1 MSVNMWTDELL
12 AKLKNTGDDL
22 ADNTIKKIFE
32 NHEIEE
38 ANKFIVEMIKQE
50 DIDLGGGYFMDVAE
64 ELHYYFE
71 ESGKPPEWANQER
84 IKNAEKLFQKHGM
97 IAFSLLGCASL
108 PELYACGKGGTQVL
122 GMTLELEA
130 HIARRIFETAQWLV
144 AVMHEGGL
152 DPKRGNRTAGEG
164 IRRTQKVRL
173 MHAAVRYLILK
184 DVSEEERLKPP
195 RHFGDVLLK
204 YKWGKRPGV
213 ENDSEEWGVPI
224 GQEYM
229 GATLQTF
236 SYVIIRGLRQF
247 GIEVTDQEA
256 NDFIHAWNVVG
267 HYMGV
272 DPIFLRNVN
281 NMDEAKLLYDA
292 VMRRNRSTTPF
303 EKQEG
308 VALTTALMNF
318 LAGMIRRNAPLG
330 KLLPTKL
337 IPRLLTEE
345 LVGHD
350 TAELLGVKLSFF
362 QHLQLVPFKVQMW
375 FMGLFSNITS
385 THQLAKWKFRLLAK
399 ALNNMPRGPHRQPFL
414 IPDELMGA
422 WKLEADK

>member
-12 AKLKNTGDDL
+12 AKLKNSGDEL
-22 ADNTIKKIFE
+22 ADKTVEHIFK

-50 DIDLGGGYFMDVAE
+50 EIDFSHGFADIE
-64 ELHYYFE
+64 EALTTYFE

-84 IKNAEKLFQKHGM
+84 IINAEKLFEKHGM

-108 PELYACGKGGTQVL
+108 PELYTCGKGGTQVL
-122 GMTLELEA
+122 GMTLELES
-130 HIARRIFETAQWLV
+130 HIPRRIFETAQWLM

-152 DPKRGNRTAGEG
+152 DNDRG
-164 IRRTQKVRL
+164 IRGLGIKRTQYVRL
-173 MHAAVRYLILK
+173 MHAAVRYMILQ
-184 DVSEEERLKPP
+184 DVEEDRKSEKS

-213 ENDSEEWGVPI
+213 ENDDSDWGTPI
-224 GQEYM
+224 GQEYL

-236 SYVIIRGLRQF
+236 SYVIIRGLREF
-247 GIEVTDQEA
+247 GIEITDQEA
-256 NDFIHAWNVVG
+256 DDFIHAWNVVG

-281 NMDEAKLLYDA
+281 NMHEAKLLYDA
-292 VMRRNRSTTPF
+292 VMTRNRSTSDF

-308 VALTTALMNF
+308 VALTNALMNF
-318 LAGMIRRNAPLG
+318 LSGMVRDNAPFG
-330 KLLPTKL
+330 KILPTTL

-350 TAELLGVKLSFF
+350 TAELLGVKLSLF
-362 QHLQLVPFKVQMW
+362 QHILLIPFKLQMW
-375 FMGLFSNITS
+375 VMGLFSNVTS
-385 THQLAKWKFRLLAK
+385 RHQLAHWKFRIMAK
-399 ALNNMPRGPHRQPFL
+399 ALNDMPRGKHRPPFK
-414 IPDELMGA
+414 IPGQLMGA
-422 WKLEADK
+422 WKLEKK